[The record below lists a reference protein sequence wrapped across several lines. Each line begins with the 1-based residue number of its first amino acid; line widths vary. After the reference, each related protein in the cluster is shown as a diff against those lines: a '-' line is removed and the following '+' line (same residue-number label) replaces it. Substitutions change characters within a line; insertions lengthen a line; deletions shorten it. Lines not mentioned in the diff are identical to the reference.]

1 MLSGNAHIMT
11 CDTDWC
17 SPVMLEEAMRIFG
30 DIPVTYFST
39 GEYKALD
46 ELARNEPAL
55 VGPHP
60 NLSGLH
66 HKTCDFENKLLEH
79 LNRYPQAEGYRCHG
93 HMDSAWIQMK
103 MAEMGY
109 IWESNMCCHMEPG
122 LKPIK
127 MFSGLTRF
135 PVWLEDDV
143 WLSREKLEGP
153 IDIQD
158 ALETPGM
165 KVFNFHPVHLCE
177 NVMVRA
183 LFDWIVDN
191 VDEWTT
197 PSEEMKRCEF

>member
-1 MLSGNAHIMT
+1 
-11 CDTDWC
+11 
-17 SPVMLEEAMRIFG
+17 MLEEAMRIFG
-30 DIPVTYFST
+30 GIPVTYFST
-39 GEYKALD
+39 GEYKSLE

-60 NLSGLH
+60 NLSGKH
-66 HKTCDFENKLLEH
+66 HKSCDFENQLLEH
-79 LNRYPQAEGYRCHG
+79 RNRYPQATGYRCHG

-109 IWESNMCCHMEPG
+109 IWESNMCCHLEPG

-143 WLSREKLEGP
+143 WVSREVDVENVLN
-153 IDIQD
+153 

-177 NVMVRA
+177 NVMVRS
-183 LFDWIVDN
+183 LFDLIADN
-191 VDEWTT
+191 IDEWTT
-197 PSEEMKRCEF
+197 TDEEMNK